1 MERPTVRSY
10 SIRGSRITVAQR
22 QAKTALQIVHGIEFK
37 QEIIDLKAIFPKA
50 HKVIME
56 IGFGMGE
63 ATAII
68 AKNHPDNAYIA
79 VDVHP
84 PGIGKLLSRIDEDK
98 LSNVKV
104 IEDVDVHPPG
114 IGKLLSRIDEDKLA
128 NVKVIEDDVHVVLQ
142 HMFADHCLD
151 GIHLFFPDPWP
162 KKKHHKRR
170 IVNDGFLQ
178 LIHPKLK
185 KGGFIHIA
193 TDWVPY
199 ATSIQEVFSNS
210 DLFAGGVIPK
220 PEWRPVTRFED
231 QGIDKDHAVNDM
243 YYVAQ

>member
-22 QAKTALQIVHGIEFK
+22 QAKTALQMVHGIEFK

-50 HKVIME
+50 NKVIME

-84 PGIGKLLSRIDEDK
+84 PGIGKLLARIDEDK

-104 IEDVDVHPPG
+104 IE
-114 IGKLLSRIDEDKLA
+114 E
-128 NVKVIEDDVHVVLQ
+128 DVHVVLE
-142 HMFADHCLD
+142 HMFAYQSLD

-170 IVNDGFLQ
+170 IVNEGFLQ
-178 LIHPKLK
+178 LIHPKIK

-199 ATSIQEVFSNS
+199 AIAIQEVFSNS

-220 PEWRPVTRFED
+220 PEWRPLTRFED

-243 YYVAQ
+243 YYTKLYRTSTV

>member
-37 QEIIDLKAIFPKA
+37 QEVVDLKAIFPKA
-50 HKVIME
+50 EKVIME

-68 AKNHPDNAYIA
+68 AKNHPENAYIA

-84 PGIGKLLSRIDEDK
+84 PGIGKLLSRIDQDK
-98 LSNVKV
+98 L
-104 IEDVDVHPPG
+104 D
-114 IGKLLSRIDEDKLA
+114 
-128 NVKVIEDDVHVVLQ
+128 NVKVIEDDVHVVLE
-142 HMFADHCLD
+142 HMIADHGLD
-151 GIHLFFPDPWP
+151 GIHLYFPDPWP
-162 KKKHHKRR
+162 KKKHNKRR
-170 IVNDGFLQ
+170 IVNEGFLK

-199 ATSIQEVFSNS
+199 AISIQEVFSNS
-210 DLFAGGVIPK
+210 DLFTGGVIQK
-220 PEWRPVTRFED
+220 PDWRPVTRFED

>member
-68 AKNHPDNAYIA
+68 AKNHPENAYIA
-79 VDVHP
+79 
-84 PGIGKLLSRIDEDK
+84 
-98 LSNVKV
+98 
-104 IEDVDVHPPG
+104 VDVHPPG

-151 GIHLFFPDPWP
+151 GIHLYFPDPWP

>member
-1 MERPTVRSY
+1 MERPSVRSY
-10 SIRGSRITVAQR
+10 SIRGSRITDAQR
-22 QAKTALQIVHGIEFK
+22 AAKDALQKIHGIEFK
-37 QEIIDLKAIFPKA
+37 QEQINIPAIFPKSDR
-50 HKVIME
+50 VIME

-68 AKNHPDNAYIA
+68 AKNHPNNGYIA

-84 PGIGKLLSRIDEDK
+84 PGIGKLLARIVEND
-98 LSNVKV
+98 LTNLKV
-104 IEDVDVHPPG
+104 IE
-114 IGKLLSRIDEDKLA
+114 E
-128 NVKVIEDDVHVVLQ
+128 DVHVVLQ
-142 HMFADHCLD
+142 HMIADESLD

-162 KKKHHKRR
+162 KKKHNKRR
-170 IVNDGFLQ
+170 IVNEGFLS
-178 LIHPKLK
+178 LIHPKIK

-199 ATSIQEVFSNS
+199 AISIQEVFAAST
-210 DLFAGGVIPK
+210 LFAGGVIEK

-243 YYVAQ
+243 MYLKA